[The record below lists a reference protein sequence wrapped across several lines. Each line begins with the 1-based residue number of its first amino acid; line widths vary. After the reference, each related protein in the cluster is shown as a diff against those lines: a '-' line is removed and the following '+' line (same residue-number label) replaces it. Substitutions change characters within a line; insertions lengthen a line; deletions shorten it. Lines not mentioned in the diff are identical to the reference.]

1 MSFSGSL
8 RQIRNHQD
16 IGFADSIN
24 QDMEFWRQRVGR
36 EDSRAQTPSLFTSRE
51 MDTLPMN
58 PFRDSGGMLPFGA
71 RGVSPRTGDT
81 SLGVLKPDLAAYRA
95 AVQPL
100 TRTAQP
106 NVWHLPSAFNR
117 PTTANSEALPE
128 IRAMRGMARIAAF
141 TSPADSIG
149 FGSPRGAYTKPSDKF
164 ESPNSRISAPFRRVL
179 PRSKLDA
186 KMWAQSPG

>member
-1 MSFSGSL
+1 M
-8 RQIRNHQD
+8 QARNPD
-16 IGFADSIN
+16 RSV
-24 QDMEFWRQRVGR
+24 ER
-36 EDSRAQTPSLFTSRE
+36 ESRDLCTARSQALHKWAQEPESA
-51 MDTLPMN
+51 P
-58 PFRDSGGMLPFGA
+58 PP
-71 RGVSPRTGDT
+71 
-81 SLGVLKPDLAAYRA
+81 LAL
-95 AVQPL
+95 VQPL